1 MASRSQFLGI
11 TSLVIATLLYGL
23 YGVFSR
29 FIGTDFGIF
38 FQAFARN
45 LIVLFILSV
54 YIFWK
59 RTWKGVEKTD
69 YKWFGLMIFPALLAD
84 VAIFV
89 AFNNLAIGTALF
101 VFYTSFTLG
110 GYLLGL
116 LLFQEELTKTKI
128 ISLLTCLLGLFILFS
143 ATLKQ
148 GSLFYLLLAISAGL
162 GMTGWNIFSKKVSL
176 KYSLAQVL
184 SIDCLIFIIGSLP
197 LAVLFKEPVS
207 IPSFSI
213 PWIAVFLYAFAAIGA
228 SLLTINGF
236 RYLQAQIG
244 SLIMLLQLVFG
255 TLFGWVF
262 FKEVLTHSFVVG
274 GFLILLG
281 TALPNLTPRTRTT
294 KRS

>member
-1 MASRSQFLGI
+1 M

-59 RTWKGVEKTD
+59 RTWKRIEKTD
-69 YKWFGLMIFPALLAD
+69 YKWFGFMIFPALLAD

-110 GYLLGL
+110 GYVLGS
-116 LLFQEELTKTKI
+116 LLFQEELTKAKI
-128 ISLLTCLLGLFILFS
+128 ISLLTCLLGLFILS
-143 ATLKQ
+143 STTLKQ
-148 GSLFYLLLAISAGL
+148 GSLFYLLLAVLAGL
-162 GMTGWNIFSKKVSL
+162 GMTGWNIFSKKVSS
-176 KYSLAQVL
+176 KYSLTQVL

-197 LAVLFKEPVS
+197 LAMFFKEPVS
-207 IPSFSI
+207 IPSFST

-255 TLFGWVF
+255 VLFGWVF
-262 FKEVLTHSFVVG
+262 FKEVLTYSSIVG
-274 GFLILLG
+274 GLLILLG
-281 TALPNLTPRTRTT
+281 AAIPNLTPETKITR
-294 KRS
+294 RS